1 MNSYLIEYYLSTK
14 EGEISGSVEVFAD
27 SLDEA
32 DCRLQEIV
40 DEANHGE

>member
-14 EGEISGSVEVFAD
+14 EGEIGGSVEVFAD

-32 DCRLQEIV
+32 DYKLQEIV
-40 DEANHGE
+40 YEAQNGE